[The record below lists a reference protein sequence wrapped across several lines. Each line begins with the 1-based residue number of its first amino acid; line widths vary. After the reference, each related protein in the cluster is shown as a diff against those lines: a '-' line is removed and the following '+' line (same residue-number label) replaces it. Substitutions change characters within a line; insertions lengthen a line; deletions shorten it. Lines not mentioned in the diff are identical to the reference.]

1 LPPLKSEIAKHF
13 FPGPKKTPNYRRDTP
28 TATKK
33 SMVDQV
39 RQRAEQTA
47 APNRET
53 AAMLEAVSGTD
64 ARKVLF
70 ALCREDERIR
80 RRAVDLLQ
88 KMPRTDV
95 CANCKEKFDVNR
107 NAPDACRYHPGDFEL
122 DEDLEVWDTIDDI
135 GQFCEMDSEEYR
147 ADVPEGF
154 RWSCCQR
161 VGDVEGCQEEQHVA
175 VLEYPPLTLES
186 FGEGHPAVEIPGQ
199 QSHGKRKAEEDIVG
213 MAQKTRTGS

>member
-1 LPPLKSEIAKHF
+1 MAVLECRQLIENVEASRMSTKGKACGPSVTSSKLLGIRLRYSYFRSHISAPTRRYSTTNSNYFALLAYSTKGTGVQSKSTKLNTNLPPFKSDIAKHF
-13 FPGPKKTPNYRRDTP
+13 LPGPKKTSIYRRDTP

-33 SMVDQV
+33 SMVDRV

-70 ALCREDERIR
+70 ALCREDERVR

-95 CANCKEKFDVNR
+95 CANFKEKFDVNR
-107 NAPDACRYHPGDFEL
+107 NAPDACRYHPGQYDG
-122 DEDLEVWDTIDDI
+122 IPQSI
-135 GQFCEMDSEEYR
+135 PY
-147 ADVPEGF
+147 PE
-154 RWSCCQR
+154 
-161 VGDVEGCQEEQHVA
+161 
-175 VLEYPPLTLES
+175 
-186 FGEGHPAVEIPGQ
+186 
-199 QSHGKRKAEEDIVG
+199 
-213 MAQKTRTGS
+213 

>member
-1 LPPLKSEIAKHF
+1 
-13 FPGPKKTPNYRRDTP
+13 
-28 TATKK
+28 
-33 SMVDQV
+33 
-39 RQRAEQTA
+39 
-47 APNRET
+47 
-53 AAMLEAVSGTD
+53 MLEAVSGTD

-70 ALCREDERIR
+70 ALCREDERVR

-95 CANCKEKFDVNR
+95 CANFKEKFDVNR

-122 DEDLEVWDTIDDI
+122 DEDLEVWETIDDI
-135 GQFCEMDSEEYR
+135 GQFYEMDSEESR

-175 VLEYPPLTLES
+175 VLEYSPLTMGD
-186 FGEGHPAVEIPGQ
+186 FVEGKRAEPEVEILEEG
-199 QSHGKRKAEEDIVG
+199 SRDKRKAEEDIIG
-213 MAQKTRTGS
+213 IAQKVKTGP

>member
-1 LPPLKSEIAKHF
+1 
-13 FPGPKKTPNYRRDTP
+13 
-28 TATKK
+28 
-33 SMVDQV
+33 
-39 RQRAEQTA
+39 
-47 APNRET
+47 
-53 AAMLEAVSGTD
+53 MLEAVSGTD

-70 ALCREDERIR
+70 ALCREDERVR

-107 NAPDACRYHPGDFEL
+107 NAPDACRYHPGQYDEFHSQYRDFEL
-122 DEDLEVWDTIDDI
+122 DEDLEVWGTIDDI
-135 GQFCEMDSEEYR
+135 GQFYEMDSEESR

-175 VLEYPPLTLES
+175 VLEYTPLTLGS
-186 FGEGHPAVEIPGQ
+186 FGEGNHAVEIPGQ

-213 MAQKTRTGS
+213 IAQKTRTGS

>member
-1 LPPLKSEIAKHF
+1 
-13 FPGPKKTPNYRRDTP
+13 
-28 TATKK
+28 
-33 SMVDQV
+33 MVDQV

-70 ALCREDERIR
+70 ALCREDERVR

-122 DEDLEVWDTIDDI
+122 DEDLEVWGTIDEVEE
-135 GQFCEMDSEEYR
+135 FYEMDSEEAR

-161 VGDVEGCQEEQHVA
+161 VGEVECCQKGQHVA
-175 VLEYPPLTLES
+175 VLEHAPLTLGSLGES
-186 FGEGHPAVEIPGQ
+186 NNGAEVLGE

-213 MAQKTRTGS
+213 TAQKTRTGSRRI